1 MVREIQGCFSKLHVK
16 TSYYGLIYR
25 RKQLFFFC
33 GWTWFFFRNFLCAH
47 LCIWF
52 SKFMCFLIDG
62 AIVLWF
68 IWGKNTGAI
77 IRIQWQYEENLCA
90 HIMCTHHTRIHV
102 CTMKKKQSLFLC
114 AHPCAHGW
122 IWCLPVDSAIVL
134 WFIWAKDTGAI
145 IRIWWQCE
153 ENLCAHMC
161 TLVCICTHVHTS
173 VHMHTCV
180 HMIESDVCWL
190 IVRLFYGLFDVRTQ
204 GQSSEFDDNAR
215 KIYVH
220 TCAH

>member
-90 HIMCTHHTRIHV
+90 HIMCTQHTRIHV

-114 AHPCAHGW
+114 AHP
-122 IWCLPVDSAIVL
+122 P
-134 WFIWAKDTGAI
+134 
-145 IRIWWQCE
+145 
-153 ENLCAHMC
+153 
-161 TLVCICTHVHTS
+161 
-173 VHMHTCV
+173 VHMV
-180 HMIESDVCWL
+180 ESDVCRS
-190 IVRLFYGLFDVRTQ
+190 IVRLFYGSFELKIQ